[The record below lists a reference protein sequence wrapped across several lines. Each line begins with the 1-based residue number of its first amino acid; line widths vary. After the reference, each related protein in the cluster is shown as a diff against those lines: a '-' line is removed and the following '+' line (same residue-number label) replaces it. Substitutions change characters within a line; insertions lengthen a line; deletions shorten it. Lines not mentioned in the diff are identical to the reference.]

1 MGPEHSPQSVP
12 EGEADRRSP
21 NRREMLAAAI
31 ALVAS
36 AAASSPAQASGGAEG
51 YFFIFEATG
60 APANSD
66 RLFFIPSAWLE
77 LFEVTD
83 IYKANYTAAQWNLT
97 LVRMRSGMPHAR
109 RRRINALY
117 TDSTDPGVLEP
128 FPGSTVIPPVPPG
141 ANQTYLAAMIA
152 PGDIP
157 A

>member
-21 NRREMLAAAI
+21 TRREMLAAAT
-31 ALVAS
+31 ALMAS
-36 AAASSPAQASGGAEG
+36 AAASSPAQAGIGAEG
-51 YFFIFEATG
+51 YFLTFEATG
-60 APANSD
+60 APNAD